1 MGRRSGILFVCVL
14 VLALLGTALFAGGQ
28 SGAAAEKVIIK
39 FPSHQPTTSY
49 LGQAEARFIEAVQR
63 ESGGRIEV
71 RHFPG
76 GQAGNARENIESVKL
91 GTAEMTFCAPA
102 ELSNWVPRLGVMDCP
117 YMFDDFPHVERCVD
131 GKVGEAVEKDLLD
144 QVGIRILGWW
154 HVGFRDMLTIDKPV
168 RKIEDFKGMKFRSPE
183 VPVYVMMFNAIGA
196 TPTPIAW
203 GEVYSAMKT
212 HIVDG
217 METTPE
223 GMVANKLHELAKY
236 VILTRHIN
244 TQGLLIM
251 NDKFYQELP
260 KDLQKAVDSAM
271 QQTISWQRQF
281 IIKASEDAY
290 KIMTDAG
297 LELIQI
303 DQKALRE
310 ACAPVWDKLVG
321 GIAGAQELIDLI
333 DSYRKN

>member
-1 MGRRSGILFVCVL
+1 MRKTAAIVFASAVL
-14 VLALLGTALFAGGQ
+14 LCLAGSIAFAAGQ
-28 SGAAAEKVIIK
+28 KEAAQQQYIIK
-39 FPSHQPTTSY
+39 FPSHQPATTY
-49 LGQAEARFIEAVQR
+49 LGQAEAKFIEAVQR

-91 GTAEMTFCAPA
+91 GTADMTFCAPA
-102 ELSNWVPRLGVMDCP
+102 EMSNWVPRLGVMDCP
-117 YMFDDFPHVERCVD
+117 YMFDDFAHVEACID
-131 GKVGEAVEKDLLD
+131 GKVGQAIEKDVRE

-154 HVGFRDMLTIDKPV
+154 HVGFRDMLSIEKPV
-168 RKIEDFKGMKFRSPE
+168 RRIEDFKGMKFRSPE

-212 HIVDG
+212 RIVDG

-244 TQGLLIM
+244 TQGFLII
-251 NDKFYQELP
+251 NESFYQKLP
-260 KDLQKAVDSAM
+260 RDLQRAVDSAM
-271 QQTISWQRQF
+271 EQTVPWQREM

-290 KIMTDAG
+290 KTMTDAG

-303 DQKALRE
+303 DQAALRK
-310 ACAPVWDKLVG
+310 ACAPVWDELVG
-321 GIAGAQELIDLI
+321 GAAGAQELISLI
-333 DSYRKN
+333 DSYRK